1 MGEPA
6 VVRPHSTRSPM
17 LPLESMLP
25 VLQAVRGAGAQDVAG
40 TLSRMTIPAAMVVG
54 LIVAMFTIV
63 RTARKGIRAEP
74 AQGGGE
80 ATSAAL
86 LLVLAQRERELAAG
100 GGAARIGTQ
109 RHVATPT
116 ASDAVEPADAAARY
130 GGPVHCPACGTQ
142 LGLAGPAL
150 RYVTRCPACARWIAS
165 RVEGERVIV
174 EARKG

>member
-1 MGEPA
+1 MP
-6 VVRPHSTRSPM
+6 
-17 LPLESMLP
+17 LLESLLP
-25 VLQAVRGAGAQDVAG
+25 VLQAFRGAGEPAVTEMLPRAMLPAG
-40 TLSRMTIPAAMVVG
+40 MAIGIV
-54 LIVAMFTIV
+54 VAMLWLA
-63 RTARKGIRAEP
+63 RTARKGLGSAP
-74 AQGGGE
+74 AQSGGE

-100 GGAARIGTQ
+100 GGATRFGTQ

-116 ASDAVEPADAAARY
+116 TTDAVEPTDAAARY
-130 GGPVHCPACGTQ
+130 GGPVHCPACGAQ
-142 LGLAGPAL
+142 LGVAGPAL